1 MHVNLMKC
9 PGDRYYVYM
18 HSDRFEGEK
27 RLPIDTDLTIDSAAL
42 FAERLGA
49 NGIHRDDLLAL
60 SPRLDALCARLSSPR
75 NGQAASFLDLPYVT
89 DSAAILRQGESLA
102 RRFKRTRVFGIGGS
116 SLGGE
121 MLVRLLGRG
130 AHPIQFY
137 DNIDPTTLVELDN
150 SDWRDT
156 LLLVISKSGNTAE
169 TLSQLLTVLPR
180 LEREL
185 GPAGVREQVLVI
197 TGNPAGAIYRLARE
211 LKLEILPHPAVGGR
225 YSALSV
231 VGLLP
236 AAIAGV
242 DIAAVVRGARSM
254 AERCR
259 DRNLENNP
267 AFFNGAAQYLHAQQG
282 RRLCVQMVYAD
293 RLRPV
298 SRWYRQLWAESLGK
312 RDAQGRAHGLTPI
325 EAHGVTDQHSQLQL
339 YLEGPDDK
347 QFTFLV
353 DPSLRGQGAA
363 IPERFRALP
372 AIAPLV
378 GHTTGELFLAEFDAT
393 RETLTRHGRPNRTIG
408 FTPTGAAAIGELIML
423 FEMETVVVAEL
434 LGVDPFD
441 QPAVEEAK
449 ILAREYLKKY

>member
-1 MHVNLMKC
+1 M
-9 PGDRYYVYM
+9 PTD
-18 HSDRFEGEK
+18 
-27 RLPIDTDLTIDSAAL
+27 IDLAIDSTAL

-49 NGIHRDDLLAL
+49 NGIRREEVLAL
-60 SPRLDALCARLSSPR
+60 APRLDGLHARLGAKSPDM
-75 NGQAASFLDLPYVT
+75 APAFFTLPFAT
-89 DSAAILRQGESLA
+89 DSEAVAAHGRRLS
-102 RRFKRTRVFGIGGS
+102 RRFARTCVFGIGGS

-130 AHPIQFY
+130 AHPVRFY
-137 DNIDPTTLVELDN
+137 DNIDPTTLEELDG
-150 SDWRDT
+150 SGWRDT
-156 LLLVISKSGNTAE
+156 LLLVVSKSGNTAE
-169 TLSQLLTVLPR
+169 TLSQLLTVLPQ

-185 GPAGVREQVLVI
+185 GPDRLREQIVVI
-197 TGNPAGAIYRLARE
+197 TEDASGALHELARE
-211 LKLEILPHPAVGGR
+211 LRLEILPHPAVGGS

-236 AAIAGV
+236 AAIAGA
-242 DIAAVVRGARSM
+242 DIAALLQGARTM

-259 DRNLENNP
+259 ERDMARNP
-267 AFFNGAAQYLHAQQG
+267 AFFNGAAQFLHAQRG

-339 YLEGPDDK
+339 YLDGPDDK

-353 DPSLRGQGAA
+353 DPSLRARGARV
-363 IPERFRALP
+363 PERFRALA

-393 RETLTRHGRPNRTIG
+393 RETLTRHGRPNRTVSLA
-408 FTPTGAAAIGELIML
+408 PANPAAIGELIML
-423 FEMETVVVAEL
+423 LEMETVVMAEL

-441 QPAVEEAK
+441 QPAVEEGK
-449 ILAREYLKKY
+449 VLAREYLKK